1 MEHLKKSNFSSF
13 SLIAS
18 FFVHIILF
26 IFIFF
31 MITHPDAHNFLSQNN
46 KQSHAPVVFYS
57 QTAPTQQPVPEPQK
71 TAPKAILPEK
81 EQEKTPE
88 PKQEKK
94 TNNPDYKKPENLLN
108 QPLEEIPQAQL
119 PGSPT
124 ADATKKPSLSK
135 KLTKKS
141 EHKEPAELFSA
152 TQPLKS
158 TTQEERAS
166 EALQQKTSLTSLKQQ
181 EKSSD
186 LRAYKLTLADLFK
199 DLALSNS
206 AVGNDELSQD
216 GDADGNMLIIGQG
229 DMKYYSFLQKFVT
242 HINQVFSFYGGPDKV
257 KNWINKGFIKND
269 THLSITIDKGGKVL
283 AAIIT
288 QSSGCKAFDELSLQ
302 TINQASPFPP
312 IPDRLGHQKV
322 RVDLS
327 SYL

>member
-1 MEHLKKSNFSSF
+1 MEHLKNNNFSSF

-31 MITHPDAHNFLSQNN
+31 IITHHDTYNFLSQNN
-46 KQSHAPVVFYS
+46 KLPTAPVIFYS
-57 QTAPTQQPVPEPQK
+57 QPASTQKVMPQPTAEVQK
-71 TAPKAILPEK
+71 
-81 EQEKTPE
+81 QEKAPE
-88 PKQEKK
+88 PKPQQEQKK
-94 TNNPDYKKPENLLN
+94 ISTPEHQKTKDLIK
-108 QPLEEIPQAQL
+108 QPEEEIAQAQL
-119 PGSPT
+119 PGLPT
-124 ADATKKPSLSK
+124 ADATKKPALSK

-141 EHKEPAELFSA
+141 EHKELAELFSA
-152 TQPLKS
+152 TKTLKP
-158 TTQEERAS
+158 TTSEEPTP
-166 EALQQKTSLTSLKQQ
+166 ETLQQKTSLTSLKQS
-181 EKSSD
+181 EKSND

-199 DLALSNS
+199 DLSSAGALTGKDQS
-206 AVGNDELSQD
+206 SQEGQTD
-216 GDADGNMLIIGQG
+216 GDMLIIGQG

-269 THLSITIDKGGKVL
+269 THLSITIDKNGKVL
-283 AAIIT
+283 SALIT